1 LFLSPSIQVLIAF
14 VLVAAAV
21 ASPIADKP
29 AADKS
34 ESVKDK
40 RAIYGESLHHTHS
53 HRRCFNYYN
62 DGYDKII

>member
-1 LFLSPSIQVLIAF
+1 MQTVLSNVFVFIIPPIQVLIAF

-40 RAIYGESLHHTHS
+40 RAIYGESLRHHLQLS
-53 HRRCFNYYN
+53 L
-62 DGYDKII
+62 